1 MGGLHDFLR
10 IVGRL
15 ARALLVAVLFPLVG
29 VSMIGAA
36 PVGTRVAQAVVSP
49 PAGHVVLVDW
59 DGFDP
64 DYLATADTPIL
75 DDLVRRGSLTRY
87 ATASYRTTSNPSRAT
102 MSTGAWPEVH
112 RNIAYVFDEQ
122 SGLVRGQNR
131 FLGAE
136 TVAQAL
142 AEAGLTVASVQ
153 WYMVQ
158 DHGVTYGDPDHLYV
172 QPGGPCRTRVDTALA
187 ILDGSPVDSGGQPVV
202 VPEMPN
208 LLAVYCDDLD
218 AGGHEV
224 GADDPGLGRTL
235 EEMDRQLGRLVE
247 KVRQVGAL
255 ESTTFVLTGDH
266 GMTSWNRSLLPAVLA
281 ELTAA
286 GFTPEI
292 VTPGQ
297 GPAPSSDLVI
307 VPNSR
312 RAGAFSLWG
321 AADTP
326 GARDRLVATLQAM
339 PQIERVIGPDEL
351 RALHAS
357 KDEGDVIAEA
367 AVPFAFA
374 QSEPPPGQWRGAH
387 GSLAERRVPLLFA
400 GAAIRPGAAPDDPR
414 LVDLAPTITTLLGV
428 PAPDQTQGRPLREIL
443 QDHRR

>member
-1 MGGLHDFLR
+1 
-10 IVGRL
+10 
-15 ARALLVAVLFPLVG
+15 
-29 VSMIGAA
+29 
-36 PVGTRVAQAVVSP
+36 
-49 PAGHVVLVDW
+49 
-59 DGFDP
+59 
-64 DYLATADTPIL
+64 
-75 DDLVRRGSLTRY
+75 
-87 ATASYRTTSNPSRAT
+87 

-112 RNIAYVFDEQ
+112 GNVAYVFDRQ

-153 WYMVQ
+153 WYMIQ

-172 QPGGPCRTRVDTALA
+172 QPGGPCQTRVDTALA

-202 VPEMPN
+202 VPGMPN

-218 AGGHEV
+218 ALGHEV
-224 GADDPGLGRTL
+224 GADDPRLGRTL

-297 GPAPSSDLVI
+297 GPAPSSDVVI

-312 RAGAFSLWG
+312 RTGAFSLRG
-321 AADTP
+321 PPTP
-326 GARDRLVATLQAM
+326 RARVTGSSPPSRRCPRSSASS
-339 PQIERVIGPDEL
+339 GPDEL

-357 KDEGDVIAEA
+357 SDEGDVIAEA
-367 AVPFAFA
+367 AVPFGFG
-374 QSEPPPGQWRGAH
+374 QSEPPPGQWRGSH
-387 GSLAERRVPLLFA
+387 GSLAERHVPLLLA
-400 GAAIRPGAAPDDPR
+400 GAGDPPRRRPATALDWWTSPPPSPPCSASTRPTKPKDGPCARSSSSRPAHPRPERQGLAGGFAPTKRLEHASTEDVPKARRTSTSRHPRPGLRARSRWSTARASCPEAGRRNRRPNGATAAS
-414 LVDLAPTITTLLGV
+414 V
-428 PAPDQTQGRPLREIL
+428 QS
-443 QDHRR
+443 